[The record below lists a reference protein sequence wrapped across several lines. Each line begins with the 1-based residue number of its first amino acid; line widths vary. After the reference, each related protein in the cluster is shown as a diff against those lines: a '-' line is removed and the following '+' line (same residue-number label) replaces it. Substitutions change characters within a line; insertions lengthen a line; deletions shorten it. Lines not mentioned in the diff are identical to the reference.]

1 MSVEELDFGKVE
13 VDYSNL
19 HQDNGL
25 DVTDFTDNDKD
36 ELAELGEK
44 LGVTV
49 DKSQELLAIVEQLNE
64 KIGTIEAPVV
74 EAPA

>member
-1 MSVEELDFGKVE
+1 M
-13 VDYSNL
+13 
-19 HQDNGL
+19 
-25 DVTDFTDNDKD
+25 TDFTDNDKYELD
-36 ELAELGEK
+36 ELGGK

-64 KIGTIEAPVV
+64 KIATIEAPVEEAPTE